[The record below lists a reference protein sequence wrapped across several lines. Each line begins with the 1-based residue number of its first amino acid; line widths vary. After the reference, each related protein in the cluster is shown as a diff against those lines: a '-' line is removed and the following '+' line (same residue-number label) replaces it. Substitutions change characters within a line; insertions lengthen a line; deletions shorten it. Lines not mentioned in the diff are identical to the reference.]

1 MIQPIFESDSSG
13 FFRVNSAD
21 GPARFT
27 LLETGGRVIVIHE
40 LAMPEVVDT
49 VWPLSDEVI
58 ASIEWSTE

>member
-1 MIQPIFESDSSG
+1 M
-13 FFRVNSAD
+13 
-21 GPARFT
+21 
-27 LLETGGRVIVIHE
+27 IVIHE